1 MAGSGDRHSSFYRLS
16 AADIVM
22 VSVVLILSVGTLLWL
37 GVREARGADGAAVAS
52 IFRGNALTETVPL
65 TGDSDLTLRDVG
77 MRFEV
82 REGGIRVVESDCP
95 HKVCV
100 NTGWITRSGQIIACV
115 PNRIVVRVERAQ
127 EPFLDAV
134 VQ

>member
-1 MAGSGDRHSSFYRLS
+1 MGPVNGHSSFYRLS
-16 AADIVM
+16 PADVVM
-22 VSVVLILSVGTLLWL
+22 VSAVLILSVGTLLWM
-37 GVREARGADGAAVAS
+37 GAREARGADGAAVAS
-52 IFRGNALTETVPL
+52 IFRGDALIETL
-65 TGDSDLTLRDVG
+65 SLAGDGDLTLRDVG
-77 MRFEV
+77 MKFEV
-82 REGGIRVVESDCP
+82 REGRVRVADSDCP

-100 NTGWITRSGQIIACV
+100 NAGWVGRSGQIIACV